1 MKGINWGA
9 LLLIFG
15 FAAALGAGPA
25 PMDGYLLR
33 PGDLLLVSV
42 WKEADLQSEVLIRPD
57 GGISFPLAGE
67 LQASGHTVEELTK
80 MLETRVRK
88 YVPEAVVTVALK
100 TVVGNRVY

>member
-57 GGISFPLAGE
+57 GGMSCPARRRGLGPG
-67 LQASGHTVEELTK
+67 QRC
-80 MLETRVRK
+80 RVSVHAPGLLGR
-88 YVPEAVVTVALK
+88 EIHE
-100 TVVGNRVY
+100 